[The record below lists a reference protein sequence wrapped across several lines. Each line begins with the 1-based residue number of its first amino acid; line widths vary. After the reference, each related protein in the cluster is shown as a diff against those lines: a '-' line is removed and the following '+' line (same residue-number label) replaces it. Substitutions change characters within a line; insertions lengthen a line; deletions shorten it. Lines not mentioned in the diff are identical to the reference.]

1 METSQNKIRF
11 LPVLGTETGFRKAA
25 AERKEK
31 KKKVLCE
38 AGGSWTNRNV
48 IGTVRYE
55 SLGRGMSRL
64 YIA

>member
-31 KKKVLCE
+31 KKKR
-38 AGGSWTNRNV
+38 SS
-48 IGTVRYE
+48 VR
-55 SLGRGMSRL
+55 LGVRGPTEM
-64 YIA
+64 